1 LQTTSYNFTKTT
13 TTGEVCV
20 GVVKAAKVHQKNP
33 AQHIAD
39 LCMLESKE
47 ELLPVF
53 VNLHTGLP
61 KLVECVRVDG
71 ATDEGPSHDEVQFW
85 WTQRHIMKER
95 LATLVTS
102 RSSGSSYLNRVE
114 LQNGCLSLGH
124 SNTFIPSTLAG
135 ISTDPD
141 TGTVNEELQQQN
153 LNLAIAAYIS
163 RVDGCPCGDTNIH
176 LYRGADTSEHLQL
189 RDKLL
194 TFLKGS
200 MAAKETLRQE
210 HPQLYAEF
218 QSVWDVRRHLVQELP
233 SSYVFLLLCC
243 FKPECSHPLCKKGQ
257 PSVLPTWYEGGPP
270 ITHLP
275 LPVADADRP
284 WGNLSCDTCSDF
296 CAGHYKVKFIDVQ
309 DKSALALCMSPP
321 SCVLKREFP

>member
-1 LQTTSYNFTKTT
+1 
-13 TTGEVCV
+13 
-20 GVVKAAKVHQKNP
+20 
-33 AQHIAD
+33 
-39 LCMLESKE
+39 MLESKE
-47 ELLPVF
+47 ELLPVL

-85 WTQRHIMKER
+85 WTQRHIVKER

-114 LQNGCLSLGH
+114 LKNGCLSLGH

-141 TGTVNEELQQQN
+141 TGTVNEELKQKN

-163 RVDGCPCGDTNIH
+163 RVDGCPCGDTNIR

-189 RDKLL
+189 RNKLL

-218 QSVWDVRRHLVQELP
+218 QSVWDV
-233 SSYVFLLLCC
+233 
-243 FKPECSHPLCKKGQ
+243 
-257 PSVLPTWYEGGPP
+257 
-270 ITHLP
+270 
-275 LPVADADRP
+275 
-284 WGNLSCDTCSDF
+284 
-296 CAGHYKVKFIDVQ
+296 
-309 DKSALALCMSPP
+309 
-321 SCVLKREFP
+321 